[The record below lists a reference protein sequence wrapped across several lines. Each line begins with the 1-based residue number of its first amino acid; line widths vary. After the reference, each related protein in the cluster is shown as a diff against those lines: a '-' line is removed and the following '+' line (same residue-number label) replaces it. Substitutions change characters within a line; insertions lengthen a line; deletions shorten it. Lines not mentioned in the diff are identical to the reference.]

1 MFSIVVLVMSL
12 ILGSGFAIA
21 SQTAMAVIIT
31 YPYTNSLYDNVNNN
45 NNTSSHGNFGYNN
58 VFHNSNN
65 DTNDDK
71 YSYSYSNSE
80 FSKYPT
86 KDKLYKC
93 QTGPFEGFFTS
104 SVEFCIAAN
113 SNTTE
118 TDSKIN

>member
-58 VFHNSNN
+58 VSHNSNN
-65 DTNDDK
+65 YTNEDK

-118 TDSKIN
+118 TDSKIK